1 MRPPPKRVIHPK
13 DVLTGGFEIF
23 ALKAH
28 HKRLTL
34 QFALPDGLPPL
45 LIDPVTFVRV
55 FQLLVDRALAV
66 TSTGGVTVRAK
77 RTAGGVVIAVEDEG
91 PWVAPRDVAKLFLE
105 SSPDT
110 DLYLAT
116 RLARQLDGVLTATSG
131 GRQKGLCVT
140 LLVPV
145 VPALF

>member
-1 MRPPPKRVIHPK
+1 MKPPPQRVIHPK

-23 ALKAH
+23 ARKAH
-28 HKRLTL
+28 HKRTILR
-34 QFALPDGLPPL
+34 FAIPDGLPPL

-55 FQLLVDRALAV
+55 FHLLVDRAIEV
-66 TSTGGVTVRAK
+66 TPIGGVTVRAG

-91 PWVAPRDVAKLFLE
+91 PWVAPMDVAKLFLE
-105 SSPDT
+105 TSPEVA
-110 DLYLAT
+110 LCRAARLT
-116 RLARQLDGVLTATSG
+116 RRLDGVLTASSG

-145 VPALF
+145 VPALS